1 MTNFAKVLDQLV
13 TTSMRIVEAKEE
25 KDPRT
30 EVYYQGKLDTL
41 HWMIQND
48 IIDMNK

>member
-13 TTSMRIVEAKEE
+13 TTTGRVLEAREE
-25 KDPRT
+25 NDPKT
-30 EVYYQGKLDTL
+30 EAYYMGKLDTL
-41 HWMIQND
+41 KWMIDND

>member
-1 MTNFAKVLDQLV
+1 MNNFAKVLDQIV
-13 TTSMRIVEAKEE
+13 TTSMRGVEAREE
-25 KDPRT
+25 NDPRT
-30 EVYYQGKLDTL
+30 EAYYQGKLDTL